1 MFMIFGEILVIS
13 FVLLIFIF
21 TVTLFNK
28 IVSMVRELI
37 PALRHHGCVTG
48 GQPAVPPRSDSC
60 IKECYHLTKEHHKT
74 QRERERERER
84 ERDCIQRISIASRK
98 SRASAS
104 QVKVLGFFM
113 H

>member
-1 MFMIFGEILVIS
+1 MIFGEILVIS

-60 IKECYHLTKEHHKT
+60 IKECYYLTEEHHKT
-74 QRERERERER
+74 QRERERER
-84 ERDCIQRISIASRK
+84 DCVQRISIASRK
-98 SRASAS
+98 SRASCFS
-104 QVKVLGFFM
+104 G
-113 H
+113 